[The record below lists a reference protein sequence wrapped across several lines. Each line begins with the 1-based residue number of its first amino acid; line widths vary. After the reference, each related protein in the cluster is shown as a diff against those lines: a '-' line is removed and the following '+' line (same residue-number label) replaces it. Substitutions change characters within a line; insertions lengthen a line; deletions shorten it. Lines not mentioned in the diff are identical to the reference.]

1 MSMILTA
8 RALQIKTGNALRK
21 LVLVKLADNA
31 NDQGESWPSVPYI
44 AEQCEM
50 SERSVQN
57 HINALVEMGLVRI
70 ESRKSANGLN
80 QSNIYHLRLNA
91 AVVSGES
98 PAPYG
103 ANPAGVS
110 GANGSGSG
118 AADSPG
124 GATGSDSGAGAAPR
138 ISNDPVI
145 DPDNK
150 NINPVRGKAK
160 SKTVMPENFA
170 PSPEHTEQAKAA
182 GLDIQDEFQKFSD
195 YHASKGTQYAD
206 WNAGFR
212 YWLNTA
218 AGFKRKANSEN
229 IDTTEREEA
238 FTRLI
243 GSRSKP
249 RNRTE
254 EIALEMAGKTGI
266 RTQTE
271 FMGRKTWIDIWKQAK
286 EQAAKEREAA

>member
-103 ANPAGVS
+103 AN
-110 GANGSGSG
+110 GSGTG
-118 AADSPG
+118 AGDSPG

-138 ISNDPVI
+138 ISHDPVI

-170 PSPEHTEQAKAA
+170 PSPEHADWAKTA
-182 GLDIQDEFQKFSD
+182 GLDVQDEFQKFSD

-206 WNAGFR
+206 WNAGFN
-212 YWLNTA
+212 YWLRQA
-218 AGFKRKANSEN
+218 AGFKRAADSKN
-229 IDTTEREEA
+229 IDTTECYEVFRKMFASSDWKPENRVQELVA
-238 FTRLI
+238 KHKSRL
-243 GSRSKP
+243 GRM
-249 RNRTE
+249 N
-254 EIALEMAGKTGI
+254 EIAAQAAFRGY
-266 RTQTE
+266 
-271 FMGRKTWIDIWKQAK
+271 WKQAT

>member
-110 GANGSGSG
+110 GANGSGTG

-160 SKTVMPENFA
+160 SKT
-170 PSPEHTEQAKAA
+170 
-182 GLDIQDEFQKFSD
+182 
-195 YHASKGTQYAD
+195 
-206 WNAGFR
+206 
-212 YWLNTA
+212 
-218 AGFKRKANSEN
+218 
-229 IDTTEREEA
+229 
-238 FTRLI
+238 
-243 GSRSKP
+243 
-249 RNRTE
+249 
-254 EIALEMAGKTGI
+254 
-266 RTQTE
+266 
-271 FMGRKTWIDIWKQAK
+271 
-286 EQAAKEREAA
+286 

>member
-91 AVVSGES
+91 AAVSGES

-103 ANPAGVS
+103 ANHAGVS
-110 GANGSGSG
+110 GANGSGTG

-170 PSPEHTEQAKAA
+170 PSPEHTERAKTA
-182 GLDIQDEFQKFSD
+182 GLDVQDEFGKFRD
-195 YHASKGTQYAD
+195 YHASKGTQYTD
-206 WNAGFR
+206 WNAGFN
-212 YWLNTA
+212 YWLRQA
-218 AGFKRKANSEN
+218 EGFKRSAILKDT
-229 IDTTEREEA
+229 DTTECAETFRKMFASSDWKPENRVQELVA
-238 FTRLI
+238 KHKSRL
-243 GSRSKP
+243 GRM
-249 RNRTE
+249 N
-254 EIALEMAGKTGI
+254 EIAAQAAFRGY
-266 RTQTE
+266 
-271 FMGRKTWIDIWKQAK
+271 WKQAT

>member
-91 AVVSGES
+91 AAVSGES

-110 GANGSGSG
+110 GANGSGTG
-118 AADSPG
+118 AGDSPS

-138 ISNDPVI
+138 ISHDPVI

-150 NINPVRGKAK
+150 NIISRDE
-160 SKTVMPENFA
+160 KTNVKTAMPERFEPGCDHA
-170 PSPEHTEQAKAA
+170 AKAEA
-182 GLDIQDEFQKFSD
+182 SGLDVQDEFQKFSD
-195 YHASKGTQYAD
+195 YHASKGTKYTD
-206 WNAGFR
+206 WHRAFS
-212 YWLNTA
+212 YWLGQAANFKRRA
-218 AGFKRKANSEN
+218 AGNSTN
-229 IDTTEREEA
+229 SVERDEA

-271 FMGRKTWIDIWKQAK
+271 FMGRKTWIDIWKQAT

>member
-91 AVVSGES
+91 AAVSGES

-110 GANGSGSG
+110 GANGSG
-118 AADSPG
+118 
-124 GATGSDSGAGAAPR
+124 TGAGAAPR

-150 NINPVRGKAK
+150 NIISRDE
-160 SKTVMPENFA
+160 KTNVKTAMPERFEPGCDHA
-170 PSPEHTEQAKAA
+170 AKAEA
-182 GLDIQDEFQKFSD
+182 SGLDVQDEFQKFSD
-195 YHASKGTQYAD
+195 YHASKGTKYTD
-206 WNAGFR
+206 WHRAFS
-212 YWLNTA
+212 YWLGQAANFKRRA
-218 AGFKRKANSEN
+218 AGNSTN
-229 IDTTEREEA
+229 SVERDEA

-271 FMGRKTWIDIWKQAK
+271 FMGRKTWIDIWKQATEQAIK
-286 EQAAKEREAA
+286 EQEAA

>member
-80 QSNIYHLRLNA
+80 QSNIYHLRLNT

-110 GANGSGSG
+110 GANGSGTG
-118 AADSPG
+118 AGDSPG

-170 PSPEHTEQAKAA
+170 PTPEHIEQAKAA
-182 GLDIQDEFQKFSD
+182 GLDIQNEFQKFSD
-195 YHASKGTQYAD
+195 YHASKGTQYVC
-206 WNAGFR
+206 WNSGFR

-218 AGFKRKANSEN
+218 AGFKRSADSKN
-229 IDTTEREEA
+229 IDTTECDEVFRKMFSSSDWKPENRVQELVA
-238 FTRLI
+238 KHKSHI
-243 GSRSKP
+243 GRM
-249 RNRTE
+249 N
-254 EIALEMAGKTGI
+254 EIA
-266 RTQTE
+266 
-271 FMGRKTWIDIWKQAK
+271 GRAAFRGYWKQAT

>member
-8 RALQIKTGNALRK
+8 RALQIKTGNPLRK

-44 AEQCEM
+44 AEQCEI

-57 HINALVEMGLVRI
+57 HINALVKMGLVRV

-80 QSNIYHLRLNA
+80 QSNIYHLCLNA
-91 AVVSGES
+91 TAVSGES
-98 PAPYG
+98 PAPG
-103 ANPAGVS
+103 
-110 GANGSGSG
+110 
-118 AADSPG
+118 
-124 GATGSDSGAGAAPR
+124 
-138 ISNDPVI
+138 ISHDPVI

-170 PSPEHTEQAKAA
+170 PTPEHIEQAKAA

-195 YHASKGTQYAD
+195 YHASKGTQYVC
-206 WNAGFR
+206 WNSGFR

-218 AGFKRKANSEN
+218 AGFKRSADSKN
-229 IDTTEREEA
+229 IDTTECDEVFRKMFSSSDWKPENRVQELVA
-238 FTRLI
+238 KHKSYI
-243 GSRSKP
+243 GRM
-249 RNRTE
+249 N
-254 EIALEMAGKTGI
+254 EIA
-266 RTQTE
+266 
-271 FMGRKTWIDIWKQAK
+271 GRAAFRGYWKQAT

>member
-98 PAPYG
+98 AAPYG

-110 GANGSGSG
+110 GANGYGTG

-138 ISNDPVI
+138 ISHDPII

-150 NINPVRGKAK
+150 NII
-160 SKTVMPENFA
+160 SCDEKTNVKTAMPESFEPGRDHA
-170 PSPEHTEQAKAA
+170 AKAEA
-182 GLDIQDEFQKFSD
+182 SGLDVQEEFQKFSD
-195 YHASKGTQYAD
+195 YHASKGTKYTD
-206 WNAGFR
+206 WHRAFS
-212 YWLNTA
+212 YWLGQA
-218 AGFKRKANSEN
+218 ANFKRRTTGNNTNSV
-229 IDTTEREEA
+229 ERDEA

-254 EIALEMAGKTGI
+254 EIALVMAGKTGI

-271 FMGRKTWIDIWKQAK
+271 FMGRKTWIDIWKQAT
-286 EQAAKEREAA
+286 EQAIKEREAA

>member
-8 RALQIKTGNALRK
+8 RALQIKTGNPLRK

-44 AEQCEM
+44 AEQCEI

-57 HINALVEMGLVRI
+57 HINALVKMGLVRV

-80 QSNIYHLRLNA
+80 QSNIYHLCLDVTA
-91 AVVSGES
+91 VSGANGS
-98 PAPYG
+98 RTGAADAPG
-103 ANPAGVS
+103 

-118 AADSPG
+118 A
-124 GATGSDSGAGAAPR
+124 GAAPG
-138 ISNDPVI
+138 ISHDPVI

-160 SKTVMPENFA
+160 SKTVMPENFV
-170 PSPEHTEQAKAA
+170 PTPEHIEQAKAA

-195 YHASKGTQYAD
+195 YHASKGTQYVC
-206 WNAGFR
+206 WNSGFR

-218 AGFKRKANSEN
+218 AGFKRSADSKN
-229 IDTTEREEA
+229 IDTTECDEVFRKMFSSSGWKPENRVQELVA
-238 FTRLI
+238 KHKSYI
-243 GSRSKP
+243 GRM
-249 RNRTE
+249 N
-254 EIALEMAGKTGI
+254 EIA
-266 RTQTE
+266 
-271 FMGRKTWIDIWKQAK
+271 GRAAFRGYWKQAT

>member
-70 ESRKSANGLN
+70 EARKSANGLN
-80 QSNIYHLRLNA
+80 QSNIYHLRLNT

-98 PAPYG
+98 AAPYG

-110 GANGSGSG
+110 GANGSGTG

-160 SKTVMPENFA
+160 SKTVMPENFS
-170 PSPEHTEQAKAA
+170 PSPEHTERAKTA
-182 GLDIQDEFQKFSD
+182 GLDVQDEFGKFRD
-195 YHASKGTQYAD
+195 YHASKGTQYTD
-206 WNAGFR
+206 WNAGFN
-212 YWLNTA
+212 YWLRQA
-218 AGFKRKANSEN
+218 EGFKRAVDSKN
-229 IDTTEREEA
+229 IDTTECYEVFRKMFASSDWKPENRVQELVA
-238 FTRLI
+238 KHKSRL
-243 GSRSKP
+243 GRM
-249 RNRTE
+249 N
-254 EIALEMAGKTGI
+254 EIAAQAAFRGY
-266 RTQTE
+266 
-271 FMGRKTWIDIWKQAK
+271 WKQAT

>member
-70 ESRKSANGLN
+70 EFRKSANGLN
-80 QSNIYHLRLNA
+80 QSNIYHLRLNV
-91 AVVSGES
+91 AVVTGES

-118 AADSPG
+118 AANSPG

-150 NINPVRGKAK
+150 NIISRDE
-160 SKTVMPENFA
+160 KTNVKTAMPESFE
-170 PSPEHTEQAKAA
+170 PGSEHTAKAEA
-182 GLDIQDEFQKFSD
+182 SGLDVQDEFQKFSD
-195 YHASKGTQYAD
+195 YHASKGTK
-206 WNAGFR
+206 WS
-212 YWLNTA
+212 LNFTGTESYILPIRDFIDRHGGISA
-218 AGFKRKANSEN
+218 FQWTPPLENTGLYRCDDPKLTLLGGDNYSLSLTFTQAFK
-229 IDTTEREEA
+229 
-238 FTRLI
+238 
-243 GSRSKP
+243 P
-249 RNRTE
+249 
-254 EIALEMAGKTGI
+254 
-266 RTQTE
+266 
-271 FMGRKTWIDIWKQAK
+271 
-286 EQAAKEREAA
+286 

>member
-91 AVVSGES
+91 AAVSGES

-110 GANGSGSG
+110 GANGSGTG

-138 ISNDPVI
+138 ISHDPVI

-150 NINPVRGKAK
+150 NIISRDE
-160 SKTVMPENFA
+160 KTNVKMAMPESFEPGCDHA
-170 PSPEHTEQAKAA
+170 AKAEA
-182 GLDIQDEFQKFSD
+182 SGLDVQDEFQKFSD
-195 YHASKGTQYAD
+195 YHASKGTKYTD
-206 WNAGFR
+206 WHRAFS
-212 YWLNTA
+212 YWLGQA
-218 AGFKRKANSEN
+218 ANFKRRTAGNSTN
-229 IDTTEREEA
+229 SVERDEA

-271 FMGRKTWIDIWKQAK
+271 FMGRKTWIDIWKQAT
-286 EQAAKEREAA
+286 EQAAKERETA

>member
-1 MSMILTA
+1 
-8 RALQIKTGNALRK
+8 
-21 LVLVKLADNA
+21 
-31 NDQGESWPSVPYI
+31 
-44 AEQCEM
+44 
-50 SERSVQN
+50 
-57 HINALVEMGLVRI
+57 
-70 ESRKSANGLN
+70 
-80 QSNIYHLRLNA
+80 
-91 AVVSGES
+91 
-98 PAPYG
+98 
-103 ANPAGVS
+103 
-110 GANGSGSG
+110 
-118 AADSPG
+118 

-138 ISNDPVI
+138 ISHDPVI

-170 PSPEHTEQAKAA
+170 PSPEHADRAKTA
-182 GLDIQDEFQKFSD
+182 GLDVQDEFQKFSD

-206 WNAGFR
+206 WNAGFN
-212 YWLNTA
+212 YWLGQA
-218 AGFKRKANSEN
+218 AGFKRAADSKN

-254 EIALEMAGKTGI
+254 EIALELAGRTGI

-271 FMGRKTWIDIWKQAK
+271 FMGRKTWIDIWKQAT

>member
-110 GANGSGSG
+110 GANGSGTG

-138 ISNDPVI
+138 ISHDPVI

-150 NINPVRGKAK
+150 NYNPVRGKAK

-182 GLDIQDEFQKFSD
+182 GLDVQEEFLKFSD
-195 YHASKGTQYAD
+195 YHASKGTKYTD
-206 WNAGFR
+206 WYRAFS
-212 YWLNTA
+212 YWLGQA
-218 AGFKRKANSEN
+218 ANFKRRTAGNSTN
-229 IDTTEREEA
+229 SVERDEA

-271 FMGRKTWIDIWKQAK
+271 FMGRKTWIDIWKQAT

>member
-91 AVVSGES
+91 AAVSGES

-110 GANGSGSG
+110 GANGSGTG

-138 ISNDPVI
+138 ISHDPVI

-150 NINPVRGKAK
+150 NIISRDE
-160 SKTVMPENFA
+160 KTNVKTAMPESFEPGSDHA
-170 PSPEHTEQAKAA
+170 AKAEA
-182 GLDIQDEFQKFSD
+182 SGLDVQEEFQKFSD
-195 YHASKGTQYAD
+195 YHASKGTKYTD
-206 WNAGFR
+206 WHRAFS
-212 YWLNTA
+212 YWLGQA
-218 AGFKRKANSEN
+218 ANFKRRTAGNSTN
-229 IDTTEREEA
+229 SVERDEA

-254 EIALEMAGKTGI
+254 KIALEMAGKTGI

-271 FMGRKTWIDIWKQAK
+271 FMGRKTWIDIWKQAT

>member
-98 PAPYG
+98 PAP
-103 ANPAGVS
+103 
-110 GANGSGSG
+110 
-118 AADSPG
+118 
-124 GATGSDSGAGAAPR
+124 
-138 ISNDPVI
+138 
-145 DPDNK
+145 
-150 NINPVRGKAK
+150 
-160 SKTVMPENFA
+160 
-170 PSPEHTEQAKAA
+170 
-182 GLDIQDEFQKFSD
+182 
-195 YHASKGTQYAD
+195 
-206 WNAGFR
+206 
-212 YWLNTA
+212 
-218 AGFKRKANSEN
+218 
-229 IDTTEREEA
+229 
-238 FTRLI
+238 
-243 GSRSKP
+243 
-249 RNRTE
+249 
-254 EIALEMAGKTGI
+254 
-266 RTQTE
+266 
-271 FMGRKTWIDIWKQAK
+271 
-286 EQAAKEREAA
+286 

>member
-8 RALQIKTGNALRK
+8 RALQIKTGNPLRK

-44 AEQCEM
+44 AEQCEI

-57 HINALVEMGLVRI
+57 HINALVKMGLVRV

-80 QSNIYHLRLNA
+80 QSNIYHLCLDA
-91 AVVSGES
+91 TAVSGES
-98 PAPYG
+98 PAPCG

-110 GANGSGSG
+110 GANGSRTG
-118 AADSPG
+118 AADAPG
-124 GATGSDSGAGAAPR
+124 GANGSGSGAGAAPG
-138 ISNDPVI
+138 ISHDPII

-150 NINPVRGKAK
+150 NIIPRTEK
-160 SKTVMPENFA
+160 SGPKTAIPENFRPA
-170 PSPEHTEQAKAA
+170 ADHAGKAEA
-182 GLDIQDEFQKFSD
+182 SGLDVQEEFQKFSD
-195 YHASKGTQYAD
+195 YHASKGTKYTD
-206 WNAGFR
+206 WHRAFS
-212 YWLNTA
+212 YWLGKA
-218 AGFKRKANSEN
+218 ADFRRASVRPSGDAVTR
-229 IDTTEREEA
+229 DEA

-243 GSRSKP
+243 SSRSKP

-254 EIALEMAGKTGI
+254 EIAAELAGKTGI
-266 RTQTE
+266 RRMTE
-271 FMGRKTWIDIWKQAK
+271 FMGRKTWIDIWKQAT

>member
-110 GANGSGSG
+110 GANGSGAG
-118 AADSPG
+118 AANSPG

-150 NINPVRGKAK
+150 NIISRDE
-160 SKTVMPENFA
+160 KTNVKTAMPESFE
-170 PSPEHTEQAKAA
+170 PGCDHVAKAEA
-182 GLDIQDEFQKFSD
+182 SGLDVQDEFQKFSD
-195 YHASKGTQYAD
+195 YHASKGTKYTD
-206 WNAGFR
+206 WHRAFS
-212 YWLNTA
+212 YWLGQA
-218 AGFKRKANSEN
+218 ANFKRRTAGNSTN
-229 IDTTEREEA
+229 SVERDEA

-271 FMGRKTWIDIWKQAK
+271 FMGRKTWIDIWKQAT
-286 EQAAKEREAA
+286 EQATKEREAA

>member
-80 QSNIYHLRLNA
+80 QSNIYHLRLNT

-110 GANGSGSG
+110 GANGSGTG
-118 AADSPG
+118 AGDSPG

-150 NINPVRGKAK
+150 NINPAHGKTK
-160 SKTVMPENFA
+160 SKTVMPKNFA
-170 PSPEHTEQAKAA
+170 PSPEHTERAK
-182 GLDIQDEFQKFSD
+182 
-195 YHASKGTQYAD
+195 
-206 WNAGFR
+206 
-212 YWLNTA
+212 TA
-218 AGFKRKANSEN
+218 
-229 IDTTEREEA
+229 
-238 FTRLI
+238 
-243 GSRSKP
+243 
-249 RNRTE
+249 
-254 EIALEMAGKTGI
+254 
-266 RTQTE
+266 
-271 FMGRKTWIDIWKQAK
+271 
-286 EQAAKEREAA
+286 

>member
-8 RALQIKTGNALRK
+8 RALQIKTGNPLRK

-44 AEQCEM
+44 AEQCEI

-57 HINALVEMGLVRI
+57 HINALVKMGLVRV

-80 QSNIYHLRLNA
+80 QSNIYHLCLDVTA
-91 AVVSGES
+91 VSGES
-98 PAPYG
+98 PAPCG

-110 GANGSGSG
+110 GANGSRTG
-118 AADSPG
+118 AADAPG
-124 GATGSDSGAGAAPR
+124 GANGSGSGAGAAPG
-138 ISNDPVI
+138 ISHDPVI

-160 SKTVMPENFA
+160 SKTVMPENFV
-170 PSPEHTEQAKAA
+170 PTPEHIEQAKAA

-195 YHASKGTQYAD
+195 YHASKGTQYVC
-206 WNAGFR
+206 WNSGFR

-218 AGFKRKANSEN
+218 AGFKRSADSKN
-229 IDTTEREEA
+229 IDTTECDEVFRKMFSSSGWKPENRVQELVA
-238 FTRLI
+238 KHKSYI
-243 GSRSKP
+243 GRM
-249 RNRTE
+249 N
-254 EIALEMAGKTGI
+254 EIA
-266 RTQTE
+266 
-271 FMGRKTWIDIWKQAK
+271 GRAAFRGYWKQAT

>member
-8 RALQIKTGNALRK
+8 RALQIKTGNPLRK

-44 AEQCEM
+44 AEQCEI

-57 HINALVEMGLVRI
+57 HINALVKMGLVRV

-80 QSNIYHLRLNA
+80 QSNIYHLCLNA
-91 AVVSGES
+91 TAVSGES
-98 PAPYG
+98 PAPCG

-110 GANGSGSG
+110 GANGSRTG
-118 AADSPG
+118 AADAPG
-124 GATGSDSGAGAAPR
+124 GANGSGSGAGAAPG

-170 PSPEHTEQAKAA
+170 PTPEHIEQAKAA

-195 YHASKGTQYAD
+195 YHASKGTQYVC
-206 WNAGFR
+206 WNSGFR

-218 AGFKRKANSEN
+218 KN
-229 IDTTEREEA
+229 IDTTECDEVFRKMFSSSDWKPENRVQELVA
-238 FTRLI
+238 KYKSYI
-243 GSRSKP
+243 GRM
-249 RNRTE
+249 N
-254 EIALEMAGKTGI
+254 EIA
-266 RTQTE
+266 
-271 FMGRKTWIDIWKQAK
+271 GRAAFRGYWKQAT